1 MALNLGD
8 YRSKRARGMDPK
20 GTEQQNPEGA
30 INWPSYESALGP
42 EPVSTAPVVNDTQ
55 RPNVTAKIGFTDQ
68 SMWPKSTPSKSGLAQ
83 RG

>member
-30 INWPSYESALGP
+30 IKWPSYEPVSEP
-42 EPVSTAPVVNDTQ
+42 EPAPTARAVNDTQ
-55 RPNVTAKIGFTDQ
+55 RPNVTAKIGYTDQ
-68 SMWPKSTPSKSGLAQ
+68 NMWPQSGPSESGLAQ